1 MQMKYQQGLLQA
13 DTGIYLCSYMIAAL
27 PNESSHKTT
36 KLIVMSSDYK
46 IIEHRQTLGTFDI
59 TCQRVS
65 AWQCCMDGVAFLWER
80 VNFGPRQNKNHPT
93 DQDQIWQA

>member
-1 MQMKYQQGLLQA
+1 MYDFIPVTSVVHGYIVFEPSA
-13 DTGIYLCSYMIAAL
+13 YM
-27 PNESSHKTT
+27 NSSGANF
-36 KLIVMSSDYK
+36 
-46 IIEHRQTLGTFDI
+46 RQTAKGI

-65 AWQCCMDGVAFLWER
+65 AWQCCMGGVSFLWEM